1 MVSAQKRLVEYH
13 IGRLRDK
20 NPEVRLKAIG
30 ELALLADTDAL
41 EALESVFKNDTNS
54 DVRKAAQEAGRSVFL
69 KLKEQ
74 EQRDNPT

>member
-1 MVSAQKRLVEYH
+1 MVSAQKKLVEYH

-20 NPEVRLKAIG
+20 NPEVRLKAIS
-30 ELALLADTDAL
+30 ELALLADADAL

-54 DVRKAAQEAGRSVFL
+54 DVRKAAQEAGRAVFL

-74 EQRDNPT
+74 EQRDGQA